1 MLVYTGDMRIDS
13 IGIVGYGAFGTL
25 LHALIRRF
33 APGVS
38 VRIHS
43 SRHAPDGQ
51 TFFSLE
57 DAAVCDALILAVPI
71 RAFEDTVAKVIPLM
85 GAATVLVDV
94 ATVKVH
100 TAEVLKGLASGR
112 KYIAT
117 HPMWGPESYEKRGH
131 DVTGFRIV
139 ITDSTLDAG
148 ARAAL
153 TAFLRKC
160 GFDVVE
166 MSPDEH
172 DKNLAETLFL
182 THLIGQIV
190 SRAGF
195 RRTDIDT
202 VSFGHLMDAMESV
215 RHDTDLFSDVYRYNP
230 YCKNVLDRFAA
241 SEKEVRGLLERDA

>member
-1 MLVYTGDMRIDS
+1 MITSV
-13 IGIVGYGAFGTL
+13 GIVGYGAFGAL
-25 LHALIRRF
+25 LHTVIRRF
-33 APGVS
+33 APAVS

-43 SRHAPDGQ
+43 SRHEPDGV

-57 DAAVCDALILAVPI
+57 DTASSDALILAVPI
-71 RAFEDTVAKVIPLM
+71 RAFEDTLAKVLPNM
-85 GAATVLVDV
+85 GRETVLVDV

-100 TAEVLKGLASGR
+100 TVEVLKRLAVGKR
-112 KYIAT
+112 YIAT
-117 HPMWGPESYEKRGH
+117 HPMWGPESYEKRGG
-131 DVTGFRIV
+131 DVSGFRIV
-139 ITDSTLDAG
+139 ITESTLDTAS
-148 ARAAL
+148 RVAL
-153 TAFLRKC
+153 TDFLKTC

-166 MSPDEH
+166 MSPEEH

-215 RHDTDLFSDVYRYNP
+215 RNDTELFADVFRYNP
-230 YCKNVLDRFAA
+230 YCKNVLERFAD
-241 SEKEVRGLLERDA
+241 SEKAVRELLDRTA